1 MIQLG
6 FTKDLHTPQA
16 IWFDSLKDP
25 RPEEYSWHFRY
36 EYLTEQEAEEMLNDP
51 FVSESVKTE
60 LANAL
65 E

>member
-1 MIQLG
+1 MIQLS
-6 FTKDLHTPQA
+6 FTKDMHTPQA
-16 IWFDSLKDP
+16 IWFDLLKDA
-25 RPEEYSWHFRY
+25 RPEEYHWHFSY
-36 EYLTEQEAEEMLNDP
+36 EYLTDEEAEEMLNDP